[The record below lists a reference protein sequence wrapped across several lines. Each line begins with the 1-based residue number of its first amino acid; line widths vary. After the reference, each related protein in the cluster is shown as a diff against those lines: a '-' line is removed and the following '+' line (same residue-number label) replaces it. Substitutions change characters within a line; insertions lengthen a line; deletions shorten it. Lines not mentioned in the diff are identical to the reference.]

1 MKKVKT
7 NALRI
12 LDTNKIE
19 YEVKEYEY
27 DEDHLSGAHV
37 LDQVDLKEAEI
48 YKTLVLKSKD
58 DYLVCCIPVLK
69 QINLKKLA
77 KETNHKSVEMI
88 PMKDLLKVTGYVR
101 GGCSPIGMKKKFNTY
116 IQIDI
121 IDEQRV
127 AVSAGKR
134 GLQVVLAPDDLVRMT
149 DATLVDVIQ

>member
-12 LDTNKIE
+12 LDSKKID

-27 DEDHLSGAHV
+27 DEEHLSGAHV
-37 LDQVDLKEAEI
+37 LNQVDLKESEI

-58 DYLVCCIPVLK
+58 EYLVCCIPVLK

-77 KETNHKSVEMI
+77 KETGHKSVEMI
-88 PMKDLLKVTGYVR
+88 PMKDLLNVTGYIR
-101 GGCSPIGMKKKFNTY
+101 GGCSPIGMKKKFKTY

-121 IDEQRV
+121 IDEERV
-127 AVSAGKR
+127 AISAGKR
-134 GLQVVLAPDDLVRMT
+134 GVQVVLKPDDLIECVE
-149 DATLVDVIQ
+149 ATLVDVIQ

>member
-12 LDTNKIE
+12 LDTNKIN

-37 LDQVDLKEAEI
+37 LDQVDLKETEI

-58 DYLVCCIPVLK
+58 EYLVCCIPVLK

-88 PMKDLLKVTGYVR
+88 PMKDLLNVTGYIR
-101 GGCSPIGMKKKFNTY
+101 GGCSPIGMKKKFKTY

-121 IDEQRV
+121 IDEERV

-134 GLQVVLAPDDLVRMT
+134 GLQVILAPDDLIRIT
-149 DATLVDVIQ
+149 EANLVDVIQ

>member
-12 LDTNKIE
+12 LDTKKIK

-27 DEDHLSGAHV
+27 DEEHLSGAHV
-37 LDQVDLKEAEI
+37 LDQVDLKETEI

-88 PMKDLLKVTGYVR
+88 PMKDLLKVTGYLR